1 MASSLNLRRSAALAL
16 ATFWV
21 AAVPGFAQAPTPKP
35 PPGLLETFPGCRW
48 GEVKGATLSIWS
60 LACGPKAGD
69 SRLVADD
76 SLPGFVLQS
85 SGPDGKSRKVAIR
98 AFAKPADAPIA
109 SALPAIRAA
118 SPGAHTDTC
127 ALMPFDDADSR
138 QFSRG
143 AAVYTFEPTGAAK
156 TAWDKAEA
164 EGGPADAPC
173 GDLGVY
179 FDRTPLFWV
188 LRGDPTTVVAVD
200 MGSEIQIFDPAT
212 LAPVKRK

>member
-1 MASSLNLRRSAALAL
+1 MHLRLSAAVAV
-16 ATFWV
+16 ATFFL
-21 AAVPGFAQAPTPKP
+21 AAPSGFTQAQNSKP
-35 PPGLLETFPGCRW
+35 PAGLLETFPGCSW

-60 LACGPKAGD
+60 LACGPKAGNT
-69 SRLVADD
+69 RLVADD
-76 SLPGFVLQS
+76 RLPGFVLES
-85 SGPDGKSRKVAIR
+85 TGPDGKSRKVAIR
-98 AFAKPADAPIA
+98 AFAKAADAPIE

-127 ALMPFDDADSR
+127 ALIPFDDADSR

-164 EGGPADAPC
+164 DGGPADAPC
-173 GDLGVY
+173 GDLGIY
-179 FDRTPLFWV
+179 FDRAPLFWI

-200 MGSEIQIFDPAT
+200 MGSEIQIFDPTT
-212 LAPVKRK
+212 LARVKQK